1 MLAVPHIRQRT
12 NYSCGP
18 ACLASVLAF
27 HGKAIDEQTLIRR
40 TGATPEDGLSPAA
53 IAKFLKASRYS
64 HKQQARMTL
73 SLLRAYLDRGWPV
86 IVAYQAWPHKPSE
99 TDLGRSWDH
108 GHYSVVVS
116 VDAGRVCLVDPSSK
130 RPRRFLDAAKFIA
143 SWRDIETNG
152 RIYRR
157 WGVAIG
163 PRYTRRLKNALV

>member
-27 HGKAIDEQTLIRR
+27 HGKVIDEAALIRR
-40 TGATPEDGLSPAA
+40 TGATPDDGLSPAG
-53 IAKFLKASRYS
+53 IAKFLRRSRYS
-64 HKQQARMTL
+64 HKQQQRMTL
-73 SLLRAYLDRGWPV
+73 SLLSAYLERGWPV

-116 VDAGRVCLVDPSSK
+116 VHAGRVCLVDPSSK
-130 RPRRFLDAAKFIA
+130 RPRRFLDADKFIA
-143 SWRDIETNG
+143 SWRDIETRG
-152 RIYRR
+152 DRIYRR
-157 WGVAIG
+157 WGVAVG
-163 PRYTRRLKNALV
+163 PQYRKRS

>member
-18 ACLASVLAF
+18 ACLSMVLAF
-27 HGKAIDEQTLIRR
+27 HGKAVDEATLIRR
-40 TGATPEDGLSPAA
+40 TGATPEDGLSPAG
-53 IAKFLKASRYS
+53 IAKFLRRSRCS
-64 HKQQARMTL
+64 HKQQQRMTL
-73 SLLRAYLDRGWPV
+73 SLLSAYLERGWPV

-130 RPRRFLDAAKFIA
+130 RPRRFLDADKFIA
-143 SWRDIETNG
+143 SGRDIENSG

-157 WGVAIG
+157 WGVAVG
-163 PRYTRRLKNALV
+163 PRYRRRS

>member
-1 MLAVPHIRQRT
+1 MLAVPHVRQRT

-27 HGKAIDEQTLIRR
+27 HGKAVDEATLIRR

-53 IAKFLKASRYS
+53 IAKFLRRSRYS
-64 HKQQARMTL
+64 HKQQQRMTL
-73 SLLRAYLDRGWPV
+73 ALLRAYVDRGWPV

-108 GHYSVVVS
+108 GHYSVCVAVV
-116 VDAGRVCLVDPSSK
+116 DGRVCLVDPSSK
-130 RPRRFLDAAKFIA
+130 RPRRWLDADKFIA
-143 SWRDIETNG
+143 SWRDIENSG

-157 WGVAIG
+157 WGVAVG
-163 PRYTRRLKNALV
+163 PRYRRRS